1 MLIDFEAIQET
12 VVPQMRGGEKSV
24 AMRTHADSLCKII
37 RGKLIPG
44 ASIGFHTHETDSE
57 VLYILS
63 GHGKILYDDTWT
75 TTILRQAPFRHS
87 VTTSP
92 VISSMLISMVT
103 VVSTLMTALLSLT
116 VQHLS

>member
-1 MLIDFEAIQET
+1 MLIDFESIQET

-24 AMRTHADSLCKII
+24 AMRTHADPLCKII

-63 GHGKILYDDTWT
+63 GRGKILYDDTCET
-75 TTILRQAPFRHS
+75 LAENSCHYCPKGHAHS
-87 VTTSP
+87 LINDSDEDLIYFA
-92 VISSMLISMVT
+92 VIPTHQS
-103 VVSTLMTALLSLT
+103 
-116 VQHLS
+116 